1 MFHRSNGWEEF
12 LMSGPKT
19 SRYTLTPEQRRILA
33 EQRAI
38 ERRKSVASE
47 SIKRNNKRLLQIGS
61 MFSTAKQVAD
71 ERLSRCGND
80 GGFADKL
87 VELESVIAPIAPLI
101 SKTDKNDVTSL
112 ESTSKTVSESLAKA
126 EKIAAELSAISA
138 KNEVALHTSLNAAID
153 KGFDTSFADVQ
164 TVSQTFISDSRAK
177 IKVQLIEM
185 KNNRNLPAGLVSELN
200 TSLAKI
206 DSIDDEAFLKNYS
219 SVTVAPLL
227 KRCKQYLSEFEVFH
241 EEFEKL
247 YAEYT
252 ALCNL
257 YFYVAQEYPCC
268 NASIEVLK
276 SEIRRIKETVNADDE
291 QAYISDCLDEVM
303 EEMGYTV
310 IGSREVTKKN
320 GKYFRNE
327 LYTYGE
333 GTAVNVTYSSDGR
346 IAMELGGIDAT
357 DRLPNDYETPVLCE
371 SMEQFCDDFK
381 EIEKRLLTKGVVLAD
396 RISLLPPS
404 AEYAQIINTSDYRMA
419 EKTETLQ
426 TKKQRRTA
434 TKRKALRKE

>member
-1 MFHRSNGWEEF
+1 
-12 LMSGPKT
+12 MSGPKS

-47 SIKRNNKRLLQIGS
+47 SIRRNNKRLLQIGS
-61 MFSTAKQVAD
+61 MFTSAKDVSG
-71 ERLSRCGND
+71 ELLSRCGND
-80 GGFADKL
+80 GGFASKL
-87 VELESVIAPIAPLI
+87 LELENVIAPIAPII
-101 SKTDKNDVTSL
+101 SKTNNDDVISL
-112 ESTSKTVSESLAKA
+112 ESTSKEVAASLIKA
-126 EKIAAELSAISA
+126 EKIASELSAISA
-138 KNEVALHTSLNAAID
+138 KNEIALHASLSADID
-153 KGFDTSFADVQ
+153 KGFSTSFADIQ
-164 TVSQTFISDSRAK
+164 TVSQTTISENQAK
-177 IKVQLIEM
+177 IRNQLIEM
-185 KNNRNLPAGLVSELN
+185 KNNQNLPKELVGEITEALS
-200 TSLAKI
+200 KI
-206 DSIDDEAFLKNYS
+206 GTIDNETFLKNYS
-219 SVTVAPLL
+219 SVTVTPLL
-227 KRCKQYLSEFEVFH
+227 KRCKQYLDEYEACH

-247 YAEYT
+247 YAEYIS
-252 ALCNL
+252 LCDL
-257 YFYVAQEYPCC
+257 YFYVAQQYPCC

-276 SEIRRIKETVNADDE
+276 SEIKRIKETVDADDE

-320 GKYFRNE
+320 GKRFRNE

-333 GTAVNVTYSSDGR
+333 GTAVNVTYSSDGK

-357 DRLPNDYETPVLCE
+357 DRLPDSHETAVLCE
-371 SMEQFCDDFK
+371 SMENFCEDFK
-381 EIEKRLLTKGVVLAD
+381 EIEKRLLAKGIVLAD

-404 AEYAQIINTSDYRMA
+404 AEYAQIINTADYRMT
-419 EKTETLQ
+419 EKAETLQ

>member
-1 MFHRSNGWEEF
+1 
-12 LMSGPKT
+12 MSGPKS

-38 ERRKSVASE
+38 ERRKTVASE

-61 MFSTAKQVAD
+61 MFSIAKQVSG
-71 ERLSRCGND
+71 ELISRNGND
-80 GGFADKL
+80 GGFASKL
-87 VELESVIAPIAPLI
+87 LELEKVIAPIAPIIL
-101 SKTDKNDVTSL
+101 KTDKSDVNSL
-112 ESTSKTVSESLAKA
+112 ESTSKEVAASLAKA
-126 EKIAAELSAISA
+126 EKIAAELSTISA
-138 KNEVALHTSLNAAID
+138 RNEIALHDSLSADID
-153 KGFDTSFADVQ
+153 KGFSTSFADIQ
-164 TVSQTFISDSRAK
+164 TASQTTISESKSK
-177 IKVQLIEM
+177 IRSQLIEM
-185 KNNRNLPAGLVSELN
+185 KNNQNLPKELVGELDA
-200 TSLAKI
+200 TLSKI
-206 DSIDDEAFLKNYS
+206 DSIDNEAFLKNYS
-219 SVTVAPLL
+219 SVTVSPLL
-227 KRCKQYLSEFEVFH
+227 KRCRQYLSEYEACH

-247 YAEYT
+247 YAEYI
-252 ALCNL
+252 ALCDL
-257 YFYVAQEYPCC
+257 YFYVAQEYTCC

-276 SEIRRIKETVNADDE
+276 TEIKRIKDTVDADDE

-320 GKYFRNE
+320 GKHFRNE

-333 GTAVNVTYSSDGR
+333 DTAVNVTYSSDGK

-357 DRLPNDYETPVLCE
+357 DRLPDEHETSVLCE

-381 EIEKRLLTKGVVLAD
+381 KIEKRLLAKGVVLAD

-404 AEYAQIINTSDYRMA
+404 AEYAQIINTADYRMT
-419 EKTETLQ
+419 EKAETLQ

>member
-1 MFHRSNGWEEF
+1 
-12 LMSGPKT
+12 MSGPKS

-47 SIKRNNKRLLQIGS
+47 NIRRNNKRLLQIGS
-61 MFSTAKQVAD
+61 MFPSAKDVSG
-71 ERLSRCGND
+71 ELLSRCGND
-80 GGFADKL
+80 GGFASKIL
-87 VELESVIAPIAPLI
+87 ELENVVAPIAPII
-101 SKTDKNDVTSL
+101 SKTNNDDVNSL
-112 ESTSKTVSESLAKA
+112 ESTAKEVAASLAKA
-126 EKIAAELSAISA
+126 EKIASELSVIAA
-138 KNEVALHTSLNAAID
+138 KNEIALHASLSADID
-153 KGFDTSFADVQ
+153 KGFSTSFADIQ
-164 TVSQTFISDSRAK
+164 TSSQITISESKSK
-177 IKVQLIEM
+177 IRSQLIEM
-185 KNNRNLPAGLVSELN
+185 KNNQNLPKELVGELDA
-200 TSLAKI
+200 TLSKI
-206 DSIDDEAFLKNYS
+206 NSIDNEAFLKNFS
-219 SVTVAPLL
+219 SVTVSPLL
-227 KRCKQYLSEFEVFH
+227 KRCKQYLNEYEACH

-247 YAEYT
+247 YAEYI
-252 ALCNL
+252 ALCDL

-268 NASIEVLK
+268 NASLEVLRA
-276 SEIRRIKETVNADDE
+276 EIKRIKDTVDTDDE

-320 GKYFRNE
+320 GKHFRNE

-333 GTAVNVTYSSDGR
+333 GTAVNVTYSSDGK

-357 DRLPNDYETPVLCE
+357 DRLPNDHETSVLCE
-371 SMEQFCDDFK
+371 SMEHFCDDFK
-381 EIEKRLLTKGVVLAD
+381 EIEKRLLAKGVVLAD

-404 AEYAQIINTSDYRMA
+404 AEYAQIINTTDYNMT

>member
-1 MFHRSNGWEEF
+1 
-12 LMSGPKT
+12 MSGPKS

-47 SIKRNNKRLLQIGS
+47 NIRRNNKRLLQIGG
-61 MFSTAKQVAD
+61 MFSNAKDVSG
-71 ERLSRCGND
+71 ELLNRCGND
-80 GGFADKL
+80 SGFASKL
-87 VELESVIAPIAPLI
+87 LELENVITPIAPII
-101 SKTDKNDVTSL
+101 SKTDNNDVNSL
-112 ESTSKTVSESLAKA
+112 ESTSKEVAASLAKA
-126 EKIAAELSAISA
+126 EKIASELSVISA
-138 KNEVALHTSLNAAID
+138 KNEMALHASLSADID
-153 KGFDTSFADVQ
+153 KGFSTSFADIQ
-164 TVSQTFISDSRAK
+164 TVSQTTISESKSK
-177 IKVQLIEM
+177 IRSQLIEM
-185 KNNRNLPAGLVSELN
+185 KNNQNLPKELVGEITEALS
-200 TSLAKI
+200 KI
-206 DSIDDEAFLKNYS
+206 ETIDNETFFKNYS
-219 SVTVAPLL
+219 SVTVTPLI
-227 KRCKQYLSEFEVFH
+227 KRCKRYLNEYEACH

-247 YAEYT
+247 YAEYI
-252 ALCNL
+252 ALCDL

-276 SEIRRIKETVNADDE
+276 SEIKRIKETVDADDE

-320 GKYFRNE
+320 GKHFRNE

-333 GTAVNVTYSSDGR
+333 GTAVNITYSSDGK
-346 IAMELGGIDAT
+346 IAMELGGIDVT
-357 DRLPNDYETPVLCE
+357 DRLPDDHETSVLCE
-371 SMEQFCDDFK
+371 SMENFCDDFK

-404 AEYAQIINTSDYRMA
+404 AEYAQIINTTDYSMTEMA
-419 EKTETLQ
+419 ETLQ
-426 TKKQRRTA
+426 AKKKRQTT

>member
-1 MFHRSNGWEEF
+1 
-12 LMSGPKT
+12 MSGPKS

-47 SIKRNNKRLLQIGS
+47 NIRRNNKRLLQIGS
-61 MFSTAKQVAD
+61 MFPSAKDVSG
-71 ERLSRCGND
+71 ELLSRCGND
-80 GGFADKL
+80 GGFASKIL
-87 VELESVIAPIAPLI
+87 ELENVVAPIAPII
-101 SKTDKNDVTSL
+101 SKTNNDDVNSL
-112 ESTSKTVSESLAKA
+112 ESTAKEVAASLAKA
-126 EKIAAELSAISA
+126 EKIASELSVIAA
-138 KNEVALHTSLNAAID
+138 KNEIALHASLSSDID
-153 KGFDTSFADVQ
+153 KGFSTSFADIQ
-164 TVSQTFISDSRAK
+164 TSSQITISESKSK
-177 IKVQLIEM
+177 IRSQLIEM
-185 KNNRNLPAGLVSELN
+185 KNNQNLPKELVGELDA
-200 TSLAKI
+200 TLSKI
-206 DSIDDEAFLKNYS
+206 NSIDNEAFLKNFS
-219 SVTVAPLL
+219 SVTVSPLL
-227 KRCKQYLSEFEVFH
+227 KRCKQYLNEYEACH

-247 YAEYT
+247 YAEYI
-252 ALCNL
+252 ALCDL

-268 NASIEVLK
+268 NASLEVLRA
-276 SEIRRIKETVNADDE
+276 EIKRIKDTVDTDDE

-320 GKYFRNE
+320 GKHFRNE

-333 GTAVNVTYSSDGR
+333 GTAVNVTYSSDGK

-357 DRLPNDYETPVLCE
+357 DRLPNDHETSVLCE
-371 SMEQFCDDFK
+371 SMEHFCDDFK
-381 EIEKRLLTKGVVLAD
+381 EIEKRLLAKGVVLAD

-404 AEYAQIINTSDYRMA
+404 AEYAQIINTTDYNMT

>member
-1 MFHRSNGWEEF
+1 
-12 LMSGPKT
+12 MSGPKS

-47 SIKRNNKRLLQIGS
+47 NIRRNNKRLLQIGS
-61 MFSTAKQVAD
+61 MFSSAKDVSG
-71 ERLSRCGND
+71 ELMSRCGND
-80 GGFADKL
+80 GGFASKL
-87 VELESVIAPIAPLI
+87 LELENVIAPIAPII
-101 SKTDKNDVTSL
+101 SKTNNDDVNSL
-112 ESTSKTVSESLAKA
+112 ESTSKEVAASLVKA
-126 EKIAAELSAISA
+126 EKIASELSAISA
-138 KNEVALHTSLNAAID
+138 KNEMALHASLSADID
-153 KGFDTSFADVQ
+153 KGFSTSFADIQ
-164 TVSQTFISDSRAK
+164 TASQTTKSEGKSK
-177 IKVQLIEM
+177 IRSQLIEM
-185 KNNRNLPAGLVSELN
+185 KNNPNLPKELIDELN
-200 TSLAKI
+200 TTLSKI
-206 DSIDDEAFLKNYS
+206 ESIENEAFLKNFS
-219 SVTVAPLL
+219 SVTVSPLL
-227 KRCKQYLSEFEVFH
+227 KRCKQYLNEYETCH

-247 YAEYT
+247 YAEYI
-252 ALCNL
+252 ALCDL

-276 SEIRRIKETVNADDE
+276 AEIKRIKETVDADDE

-320 GKYFRNE
+320 GKHFRNE

-333 GTAVNVTYSSDGR
+333 GTAVNVTYSSDGK

-357 DRLPNDYETPVLCE
+357 DRLPDSHETTVLCE
-371 SMEQFCDDFK
+371 SMENFCEDFK
-381 EIEKRLLTKGVVLAD
+381 EIEKRLLAKGVVLAD

-404 AEYAQIINTSDYRMA
+404 AEYAQIINTTDYNMT
-419 EKTETLQ
+419 EKAETLQ
-426 TKKQRRTA
+426 TKKQRCAT